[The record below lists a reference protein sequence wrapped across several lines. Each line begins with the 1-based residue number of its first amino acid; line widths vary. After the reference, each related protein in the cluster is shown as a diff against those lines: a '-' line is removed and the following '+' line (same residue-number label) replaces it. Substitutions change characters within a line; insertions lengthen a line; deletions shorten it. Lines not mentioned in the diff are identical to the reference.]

1 MSTSLETLERVWN
14 ANPGGLVFAQYAE
27 ALHRQGR
34 SRDAH
39 AILVDGVARWPNHFA
54 GKVLLGRLSQELG
67 DLDTARVAFQEAV
80 SLDSN
85 SPVALRSL
93 AMVLG
98 RQQYQRQA
106 IDLWVRLSQLD
117 PSDQEAS
124 STARRLLSDLETT
137 SSLADLGLGIQESED
152 PLSREALSE
161 GASSGAGIKGM
172 STLDS
177 DSPLAGLGGS
187 GLSPMD
193 AAFDLGDL
201 AFPAPPSITP
211 ATSWAPGNG
220 MESTVAQAIMPP
232 SSGPGEIPTPSM
244 GPSGDDSGLATL
256 EMASFPAR
264 TIPPPPLELSR
275 LAPLASPEPP
285 PAPVPAPKA
294 QPESSMLAGLP
305 PLAAP
310 TVFEAE
316 AATETQFM
324 PRDNAPVTGD
334 DVGDRLDALF
344 GEPDPLPPASAA
356 PTAETSILQ
365 PGELDLPDPA
375 ETADLRLPAMESAP
389 VAPVA
394 SATSSAPRAPVT
406 GDDIGARLDDLFG
419 DSSFDVA
426 LTPPPAAP
434 VASAPAAPVAV
445 VAPLAADSSASGV
458 VGTDIEA
465 RLDNLFGEES
475 GIKAVTLLAGDTSA
489 MDRSEVFADIPS
501 EVAEA
506 TLDNMR
512 AFETAAAPRDSE
524 GLTRRPEAETSAF
537 AADTEVGG
545 GHSTVDIPTVE
556 ELPAAAPA
564 APPPAPARLASHDLD
579 SQLDELFASSEFLME
594 DAAPPVPRK
603 VASPSGPVT
612 GDDIG
617 DRLDDL
623 FGIDDDFPAGVPTVT
638 LAEEY
643 LRQGYRDQ
651 ALAVYR
657 QLAGRD
663 PANADIARR
672 IAQIEASGT

>member
-14 ANPGGLVFAQYAE
+14 ANPGGLAFAQYAE

-39 AILVDGVARWPNHFA
+39 AILVDGVVRWPNHFA

-67 DLDTARVAFQEAV
+67 DLDTARVAFQDAV
-80 SLDSN
+80 HLDSN

-117 PSDQEAS
+117 PSDQEAA

-161 GASSGAGIKGM
+161 GASSGAGLKGM

-187 GLSPMD
+187 GMSPMD

-211 ATSWAPGNG
+211 ATTWSPSPG
-220 MESTVAQAIMPP
+220 MESTVAQAVVPP
-232 SSGPGEIPTPSM
+232 SSGPGEISVPSM

-264 TIPPPPLELSR
+264 TIPPPPLELSV
-275 LAPLASPEPP
+275 PVP
-285 PAPVPAPKA
+285 PAPVPAPRL
-294 QPESSMLAGLP
+294 QPDPDMTVVLP
-305 PLAAP
+305 PLAQP
-310 TVFEAE
+310 TVFEADVG
-316 AATETQFM
+316 TETQFM

-334 DVGDRLDALF
+334 DVGARLDALF
-344 GEPDPLPPASAA
+344 GEPAPLPTPPSAA
-356 PTAETSILQ
+356 PTARSSMLETGAAI
-365 PGELDLPDPA
+365 PNPA
-375 ETADLRLPAMESAP
+375 ETADLHLPPMEAIPSTPPAT
-389 VAPVA
+389 
-394 SATSSAPRAPVT
+394 ATSAAARAPVT

-419 DSSFDVA
+419 ESSFD
-426 LTPPPAAP
+426 LPLSEPPAAP
-434 VASAPAAPVAV
+434 VAAPAPAAVVEARPELAPAAPE
-445 VAPLAADSSASGV
+445 SSASGV

-465 RLDNLFGEES
+465 RLDNLFGEEPA
-475 GIKAVTLLAGDTSA
+475 IREATLMAGDTSA
-489 MDRSEVFADIPS
+489 MDRSAVLDDIPS

-506 TLDNMR
+506 TLENMR

-545 GHSTVDIPTVE
+545 SHSTVDMPTVGDM
-556 ELPAAAPA
+556 PAV
-564 APPPAPARLASHDLD
+564 PPPAPARLASHDLD
-579 SQLDELFASSEFLME
+579 SQLDELFASSEFLLE
-594 DAAPPVPRK
+594 DAAPPAPRK
-603 VASPSGPVT
+603 VASPTGPVT